1 MRGMLARLAPTSQH
15 LLLFTTD
22 TVPILLLP
30 YLCPQVMDGM
40 LARLAATSQDL
51 LHYFHSIEMPTAQ
64 ILADVESRGIAV
76 NVARL
81 RRYEACTYSR
91 KLGTDL
97 GRRRVARHS
106 R

>member
-1 MRGMLARLAPTSQH
+1 MACQLELAPTSQD

-22 TVPILLLP
+22 TVPNLLLL
-30 YLCPQVMDGM
+30 YMCPQVMDGM

-51 LHYFHSIEMPTAQ
+51 LHYFRSIEMPTAQ

-81 RRYEACTYSR
+81 RRYGARTCSR
-91 KLGTDL
+91 KLGTMSVVKRHL
-97 GRRRVARHS
+97 HRRA
-106 R
+106 